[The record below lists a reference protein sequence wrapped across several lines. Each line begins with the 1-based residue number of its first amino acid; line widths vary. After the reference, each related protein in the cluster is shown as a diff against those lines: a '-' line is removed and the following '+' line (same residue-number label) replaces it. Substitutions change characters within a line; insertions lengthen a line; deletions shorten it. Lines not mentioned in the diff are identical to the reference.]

1 MKNTEI
7 SYINENHRSIV
18 ELHLR
23 KIKKAMYFATEDVSE
38 GKYQDFLHILKT
50 VYLYSNNFHDT
61 MLKKDEDNGVMAEFI
76 FLIPNMTFYTAVGF
90 LTALKDGENNSDLQY
105 YLEQIGKYCENAT
118 SELADVL
125 IDEQEKSK
133 LLKDIQDI
141 ELSQN

>member
-1 MKNTEI
+1 MKNTDIFYLNDRHREI
-7 SYINENHRSIV
+7 IETHTRN
-18 ELHLR
+18 
-23 KIKKAMYFATEDVSE
+23 IKQVMYFATEDVSE
-38 GKYQDFLHILKT
+38 GKYQDFLHILKS

-76 FLIPNMTFYTAVGF
+76 FLIPNMTFYTSVGF
-90 LTALKDGENNSDLQY
+90 LTALKNGENDLDLQTH
-105 YLEQIGKYCENAT
+105 LTLIGEYCENAT

-125 IDEQEKSK
+125 IDEKEKNK